1 LEKFYCQKCLAANR
15 FGQELCER
23 CGTRLMLVVEPAAV
37 RFDPVEPPALHEEHL
52 LERFS
57 ALEYRLTRLTERMEQ
72 TLDLLLRQ
80 ARNSYFD
87 HGLIETLIG
96 VLGEEGVIESDKLD
110 EVWRERCRREAAE
123 QDESQRRDELRAEII
138 AGYQGAESNAFKI
151 FVEEGMKQLSA
162 GNVLRGVRSLERAA
176 AMAANNA
183 PLHAFLGEHFYRA
196 GKMALAR
203 DYLERALCHVPE
215 DDRVCLLL
223 GLACGDEGEAER
235 AKHLLRNVVERG
247 AACFAAHYALGRLLA
262 AEERWADALVEF
274 KEALAAR
281 PSAETHYVVGCVYYR
296 LNRNRTA
303 ARHLRKAVE
312 MNEGYSAALYMLG
325 LVFLRSG
332 DETRADEAFHAA
344 RAAGQDESRYR
355 TPRKG
360 RLQPDEIPAL
370 PPLFSAA
377 RHARKRL
384 VTSGDKRLAEAMRED
399 ALRVGAQSSEANG

>member
-1 LEKFYCQKCLAANR
+1 
-15 FGQELCER
+15 
-23 CGTRLMLVVEPAAV
+23 MLVVEPAAV
-37 RFDPVEPPALHEEHL
+37 RFDPGESPSLHEEHL
-52 LERFS
+52 LERVS
-57 ALEYRLTRLTERMEQ
+57 ALEYRLLRLTERMEQ

-80 ARNSYFD
+80 ARNSYID

-96 VLGEEGVIESDKLD
+96 VLSEEGVIESDKLD

-138 AGYQGAESNAFKI
+138 ARYQGAESNAFKT
-151 FVEEGMKQLSA
+151 FVEEGMRQLSN
-162 GNVLRGVRSLERAA
+162 GNVMRGVRSLERAA
-176 AMAANNA
+176 VMAASNA
-183 PLHAFLGEHFYRA
+183 PLNAFLGEHFFRA

-203 DYLERALCHVPE
+203 DYLERALCHAPE
-215 DDRVCLLL
+215 DGRVCLLL

-235 AKHLLRNVVERG
+235 AKQLLRNVVERG

-262 AEERWADALVEF
+262 AEERWAEALVEF

-296 LNRNRTA
+296 LNRNRMA

-332 DETRADEAFHAA
+332 DESRADEAFHAA

-399 ALRVGAQSSEANG
+399 ALRVGEQSSEASG

>member
-1 LEKFYCQKCLAANR
+1 MEKFYCQKCLAANR

-52 LERFS
+52 LERVS
-57 ALEYRLTRLTERMEQ
+57 ALEYRLVRLTERLEQ

-96 VLGEEGVIESDKLD
+96 VLSEEGVIESDKLD

-123 QDESQRRDELRAEII
+123 QDESQRRDELRTEII
-138 AGYQGAESNAFKI
+138 ARYQGSETHAFKT
-151 FVEEGMKQLSA
+151 FVEEGLSQFSA
-162 GNVLRGVRSLERAA
+162 GNVLRGVRTLERAA

-183 PLHAFLGEHFYRA
+183 PLNAFLGEHFYRA

-203 DYLERALCHVPE
+203 DYLERALCHAPE

-235 AKHLLRNVVERG
+235 AKQLLRNLVERG

-262 AEERWADALVEF
+262 AEELWADALIEF

-325 LVFLRSG
+325 LVYMRSG
-332 DETRADEAFHAA
+332 DESRADEAFHAA

-370 PPLFSAA
+370 PPLFNAA

-399 ALRVGAQSSEANG
+399 ALRIGEQSSEASG

>member
-1 LEKFYCQKCLAANR
+1 MEKFYCQKCLAANS
-15 FGQELCER
+15 FGRELCER

-52 LERFS
+52 LERVS
-57 ALEYRLTRLTERMEQ
+57 ALEYRLMRLTERLEQ

-96 VLGEEGVIESDKLD
+96 VLNEEGVIESEKLNA
-110 EVWRERCRREAAE
+110 EWRERCRREAEE
-123 QDESQRRDELRAEII
+123 QDEIQRRDELRAEII
-138 AGYQGAESNAFKI
+138 GRYQGSEPTAFKN
-151 FVEEGMKQLSA
+151 FVDEGMEQFSSGHVA
-162 GNVLRGVRSLERAA
+162 RGVRTLERAA
-176 AMAANNA
+176 ALAPDNA
-183 PLHAFLGEHFYRA
+183 PLNSFLGEHFFRA

-203 DYLERALCHVPE
+203 DYLARALQIVPE

-223 GLACGDEGEAER
+223 GLACGDEGEAAR
-235 AKHLLRNVVERG
+235 AKELLRDVLKRG

-281 PSAETHYVVGCVYYR
+281 PSPETHYVVGCVYYR

-312 MNEGYSAALYMLG
+312 MNESYSAALYMLG
-325 LVFLRSG
+325 LVFMRTG
-332 DETRADEAFHAA
+332 DESRADEAFRAA

-355 TPRKG
+355 TQRKG
-360 RLQPDEIPAL
+360 RLQPDEIPTL

-399 ALRVGAQSSEANG
+399 ALRVGLQDSEANG

>member
-1 LEKFYCQKCLAANR
+1 
-15 FGQELCER
+15 
-23 CGTRLMLVVEPAAV
+23 MLIVEPAAV

-52 LERFS
+52 LERVS
-57 ALEYRLTRLTERMEQ
+57 ALEYRLMRLTERMEQ

-96 VLGEEGVIESDKLD
+96 VLSEEGVIESDKLD

-138 AGYQGAESNAFKI
+138 GRYQGAESNAFKT

-162 GNVLRGVRSLERAA
+162 GNLMRGVRSLERAA

-203 DYLERALCHVPE
+203 DYLERALCHAPE

-332 DETRADEAFHAA
+332 DESRADEAFLAA

-399 ALRVGAQSSEANG
+399 ALRVGEQSSEANG